1 MKKQNLRMRRC
12 FKFQVQECQNVS
24 LETWIKVAK
33 FSKTIRIRSEDKDKM
48 HIENFHEAENFHKM

>member
-1 MKKQNLRMRRC
+1 MRRC
-12 FKFQVQECQNVS
+12 FKFEVQECQNVS

-48 HIENFHEAENFHKM
+48 YTENFYEVENFHKM